1 MTFDRWPQPETL
13 RAAPDYT
20 IGQLQ
25 AAMAE
30 GQILTGQAVHC
41 DAALNLHIRLGAL
54 SGIMP
59 RGECVAPFLS
69 GAQREIAVLSC
80 VGRGVCCRV
89 TGQRTAPNG
98 DTELLLSRRLAQEEA
113 MDYIEAHAEPGLV
126 IPGLAEN
133 LIPQGMDQC
142 DETGILYI
150 SGYYTT
156 DGKSSAILAVD
167 TATGELTAEYI
178 LLNAGGT
185 PFDGHVGGVA
195 VSEDTLYVSGQK
207 QNGLYTI
214 CAIPLKDLPAEGS
227 HEVKLE
233 QTIPVPVSPSFLSCS
248 HGYLWVGNF
257 YHPGAD
263 YPLSD
268 GMKYTTASADG
279 EDYGCYIMG
288 YDLSKGSLSVAD
300 GDDYAQPDLV
310 LVGPNKIQG
319 VVVGEDDTVTL
330 SQSYGRKNNA
340 SLLRYSL
347 ALGETLDTM
356 LTVQGRDVPGYILD
370 SKRLK
375 ESVTAMPMTEALADA
390 KDGGIYVLFESGAIH
405 YANGTFRT
413 DHVWKI
419 KF

>member
-1 MTFDRWPQPETL
+1 MSCFKKGLSLSAALLAGALLLTACGGAPASSASSVPASSVASSETAEQPEEP
-13 RAAPDYT
+13 AMKYT
-20 IGQLQ
+20 QTQ
-25 AAMAE
+25 TVPTETYKEEADFA
-30 GQILTGQAVHC
+30 
-41 DAALNLHIRLGAL
+41 D
-54 SGIMP
+54 
-59 RGECVAPFLS
+59 FLS
-69 GAQREIAVLSC
+69 K
-80 VGRGVCCRV
+80 
-89 TGQRTAPNG
+89 
-98 DTELLLSRRLAQEEA
+98 
-113 MDYIEAHAEPGLV
+113 AEPGLV

-300 GDDYAQPDLV
+300 GDDYAQPDVV

-319 VVVGEDDTVTL
+319 VVAGEDDTVTL

-405 YANGTFRT
+405 YANGLFRT

>member
-1 MTFDRWPQPETL
+1 MELIAASRIVKAQQAARAAMPYTNELDHAMAALAFSNDEIQHPLITAVENPKRSALLLITSDRGLAGAYSTNAIKAAEQL
-13 RAAPDYT
+13 RAK
-20 IGQLQ
+20 LL
-25 AAMAE
+25 AE
-30 GQILTGQAVHC
+30 GQ
-41 DAALNLHIRLGAL
+41 
-54 SGIMP
+54 
-59 RGECVAPFLS
+59 E
-69 GAQREIAVLSC
+69 
-80 VGRGVCCRV
+80 
-89 TGQRTAPNG
+89 
-98 DTELLLSRRLAQEEA
+98 
-113 MDYIEAHAEPGLV
+113 
-126 IPGLAEN
+126 
-133 LIPQGMDQC
+133 
-142 DETGILYI
+142 
-150 SGYYTT
+150 
-156 DGKSSAILAVD
+156 VD
-167 TATGELTAEYI
+167 
-178 LLNAGGT
+178 
-185 PFDGHVGGVA
+185 
-195 VSEDTLYVSGQK
+195 LYVSGQK

-233 QTIPVPVSPSFLSCS
+233 QTIPVPVSPSFLSDS

-300 GDDYAQPDLV
+300 GDDYAQPDVV

-340 SLLRYSL
+340 SLLHYSL

>member
-1 MTFDRWPQPETL
+1 
-13 RAAPDYT
+13 
-20 IGQLQ
+20 
-25 AAMAE
+25 
-30 GQILTGQAVHC
+30 
-41 DAALNLHIRLGAL
+41 
-54 SGIMP
+54 
-59 RGECVAPFLS
+59 
-69 GAQREIAVLSC
+69 
-80 VGRGVCCRV
+80 
-89 TGQRTAPNG
+89 
-98 DTELLLSRRLAQEEA
+98 
-113 MDYIEAHAEPGLV
+113 
-126 IPGLAEN
+126 
-133 LIPQGMDQC
+133 MDQC

-300 GDDYAQPDLV
+300 GDDYAQPDVV
-310 LVGPNKIQG
+310 LVGPAPLLAGTGRDAGHHADRAGQG
-319 VVVGEDDTVTL
+319 CAGLHSGQQAPQGERDRHAHDRGT
-330 SQSYGRKNNA
+330 GR
-340 SLLRYSL
+340 R
-347 ALGETLDTM
+347 
-356 LTVQGRDVPGYILD
+356 QGRRHLCAV
-370 SKRLK
+370 
-375 ESVTAMPMTEALADA
+375 
-390 KDGGIYVLFESGAIH
+390 
-405 YANGTFRT
+405 
-413 DHVWKI
+413 
-419 KF
+419 

>member
-1 MTFDRWPQPETL
+1 M
-13 RAAPDYT
+13 
-20 IGQLQ
+20 
-25 AAMAE
+25 
-30 GQILTGQAVHC
+30 
-41 DAALNLHIRLGAL
+41 
-54 SGIMP
+54 
-59 RGECVAPFLS
+59 
-69 GAQREIAVLSC
+69 
-80 VGRGVCCRV
+80 
-89 TGQRTAPNG
+89 
-98 DTELLLSRRLAQEEA
+98 
-113 MDYIEAHAEPGLV
+113 
-126 IPGLAEN
+126 
-133 LIPQGMDQC
+133 
-142 DETGILYI
+142 
-150 SGYYTT
+150 
-156 DGKSSAILAVD
+156 
-167 TATGELTAEYI
+167 
-178 LLNAGGT
+178 
-185 PFDGHVGGVA
+185 
-195 VSEDTLYVSGQK
+195 
-207 QNGLYTI
+207 
-214 CAIPLKDLPAEGS
+214 
-227 HEVKLE
+227 KLE

-300 GDDYAQPDLV
+300 GDDYAQPDVV

-340 SLLRYSL
+340 SLLHYSL

-390 KDGGIYVLFESGAIH
+390 KDGGIYVLFESGAVH